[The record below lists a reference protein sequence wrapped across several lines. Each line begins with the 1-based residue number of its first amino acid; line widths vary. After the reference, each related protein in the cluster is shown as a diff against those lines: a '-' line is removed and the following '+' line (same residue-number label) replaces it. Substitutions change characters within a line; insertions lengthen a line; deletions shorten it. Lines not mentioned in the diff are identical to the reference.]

1 MLAQKWFLASYKRGN
16 INVANTE
23 SKLHEVDP
31 IYFEDDLKKAY
42 SKYSFNYTINGT
54 ACRTWY
60 DSDEEV
66 AHFDGGNAGE
76 FLFQLTMEIERSIE
90 ECGAKSGIDIHDLRK
105 FALKHVQ
112 AVIRV
117 DNGLRRAP
125 AFITTEMTEA
135 EMPDKTQHRK

>member
-1 MLAQKWFLASYKRGN
+1 MSRK
-16 INVANTE
+16 
-23 SKLHEVDP
+23 SKYHEADP
-31 IYFEDDLKKAY
+31 VYFEDDLKKAY

-60 DSDEEV
+60 DSDGEV
-66 AHFDGGNAGE
+66 AHFHGGTAGE

-90 ECGAKSGIDIHDLRK
+90 ECSAKSGIDILDLRK

-117 DNGLRRAP
+117 NNGLRRSP
-125 AFITTEMTEA
+125 AFMITTEMTEA
-135 EMPDKTQHRK
+135 KMPDKTQHQK